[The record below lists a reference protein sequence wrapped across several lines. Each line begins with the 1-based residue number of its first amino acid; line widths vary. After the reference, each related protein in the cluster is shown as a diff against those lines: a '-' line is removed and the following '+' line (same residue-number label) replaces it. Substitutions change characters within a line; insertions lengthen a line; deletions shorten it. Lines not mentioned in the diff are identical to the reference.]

1 MKGRAMTRGTPWK
14 QMVNFAF
21 PILAGALL
29 QQLYNTADTIIV
41 GNFSGEAAL
50 AAVGT
55 TGTFV
60 FLSLAAAIGFSAGNG
75 VLVSQFFGAGNEAQV
90 RKNAST
96 GILLLLG
103 AGLMLTAAGIGLAHP
118 ACKYL
123 IAVPE
128 KILDLSVLYFRIYA
142 LGLVFQFG
150 YNILASIL
158 RSIGDSAATL
168 YFLLIASLLNIALD
182 LVLVAG
188 FRQGVAGAAAAT
200 VISQAASMAAAWY
213 YMDRKYPF
221 LRFRLRNFTWDTRIA
236 RETLR
241 VGFPITVQMVVVS
254 LGLTLIM
261 RAVNSFG
268 EVMTASFTVGQR
280 IEMYLRLPCNALQAT
295 LATYTGQNIGAGK
308 MRRVRLGV
316 RQGELISIGL
326 TLFISLCVWVFSGPI
341 VRMFALSSQ
350 AAVYCNAHLRAVA
363 LTNILLASYIPLFGV
378 FQGARHCSMPTIVA
392 FAALTTRVAVT
403 YLLKDS
409 PFFGYRIIWWNS
421 LFGYCLGGTIAW
433 CYYFSGRWQKDA
445 SVTGRP
451 LDRSA

>member
-1 MKGRAMTRGTPWK
+1 MKGKAMTRGTPWK
-14 QMVNFAF
+14 QILNFAF

-29 QQLYNTADTIIV
+29 QQLYNTADTVIV
-41 GNFSGEAAL
+41 GNFSGENAL

-75 VLVSQFFGAGNEAQV
+75 VLVAQFFGAENELQV

-103 AGLMLTAAGIGLAHP
+103 LGLLLSFLGIVLAYP
-118 ACKYL
+118 ACRYL

-128 KILDLSVLYFRIYA
+128 KILELSVLYFRIYA

-168 YFLLIASLLNIALD
+168 YFLLISSVLNILLD
-182 LVLVAG
+182 LLLVAV
-188 FRQGVAGAAAAT
+188 FRQGVAGAAVAT
-200 VISQAASMAAAWY
+200 VISQAVSMAAAWY

-221 LRFRLRNFTWDTRIA
+221 LRFRLHDFTWENRIA
-236 RETLR
+236 AETLR

-308 MRRVRLGV
+308 MNRVRLGV
-316 RQGELISIGL
+316 RQGEIISIGL
-326 TLFISLCVWVFSGPI
+326 TLLISGTVWLFAPEI
-341 VRMFALSSQ
+341 IRMFALSSQ
-350 AAVYCNAHLRAVA
+350 AAAYCYAHLRAVA

-378 FQGARHCSMPTIVA
+378 FQGTKHTSVPTFVA
-392 FAALTTRVAVT
+392 LAALSARVIVT

-409 PFFGYRIIWWNS
+409 PFLGYRIIWWNS
-421 LFGYCLGGTIAW
+421 LFGYCLGGSIAW
-433 CYYFSGRWQKDA
+433 TYYFSRRWQKNA
-445 SVTGRP
+445 SAV
-451 LDRSA
+451 RSRN